1 MSINTLRI
9 LVLLRDALN
18 DTEKVKKE
26 KEKRKKMQ

>member
-1 MSINTLRI
+1 MNILRI

-18 DTEKVKKE
+18 DAEKVKKE